1 MKQINKKITLG
12 LIISSRAFFNS
23 AYAPTARKDLTNL
36 CNKLGIDYKIMDIDA
51 TPNGA
56 VETREDSIKYAAF
69 FNKHRAE
76 IDGLVVSLPNFGDE
90 IGVVETINKAK
101 LDVPILLQACNDE
114 IDKVDVASRR
124 DAFCGK
130 LSITSNF
137 YQYGIPFTD
146 TTSHTS
152 DLDGEEFKQD
162 LQNFVSICRTVRG
175 LRNARIGAIGART
188 SAFQT
193 MRYSEKLLQF
203 SGINVIT
210 ADLSEILYSAEKL
223 TANDDEVKA
232 KLTAIEAYGKIP
244 NYIIKEK
251 IIKQARLSVIIDRW
265 MTENECDASSIQCW
279 TSVQD
284 NFGCATCLSM
294 SMMGEQL
301 SPSACEVDVMGA
313 ISMYALALASM
324 SPPAILDWNN
334 NYGYEKDKC
343 VCTHCGNF
351 PKSFIGEEP
360 EISNLDVLGTVIGQ
374 DKCFGAVKGKVKAGD
389 MTYFRLST
397 DDIAGKIKSYVGEGE
412 FTDDPFEMDGGIAV
426 TKVPRLRELLTFIA
440 RNGFEHHVAMVR
452 GLHANNIEE
461 AVSRYLNWQTYSH
474 RKEPQIFSAPNFFN

>member
-1 MKQINKKITLG
+1 MKQMNKKITLG
-12 LIISSRAFFNS
+12 LIVTSRAFFNS
-23 AYAPTARKDLTNL
+23 AYAPTARNELTKL
-36 CNKLGIDYKIMDIDA
+36 CDKLGIHYKILNIDD

-56 VETREDSIKYAAF
+56 VETRQDSIKYATF
-69 FNKHRAE
+69 FNKHRNE

-90 IGVVETINKAK
+90 IGVVETINSAK
-101 LDVPILLQACNDE
+101 LNVPILLQACNDT
-114 IDKVDVASRR
+114 IDKVDVSGRR

-152 DLDGEEFKQD
+152 DIDGKEFEAD
-162 LQNFVSICRTVRG
+162 LLNFANMCRTVRG
-175 LRNARIGAIGART
+175 LSNARIGAIGART
-188 SAFQT
+188 SSFQT
-193 MRYSEKLLQF
+193 MRYSEKLLQM

-210 ADLSEILYSAEKL
+210 ADLSEILYVAEKL
-223 TANDDEVKA
+223 SENDDEVKA
-232 KLTAIEAYGKIP
+232 KLIAIEAYGKIP
-244 NYIIKEK
+244 NYIMKDK
-251 IIKQARLSVIIDRW
+251 ITKQARLSVVIDRW
-265 MTENECDASSIQCW
+265 MLENDCDASSIQCW

-313 ISMYALALASM
+313 ISMYALALASVT
-324 SPPAILDWNN
+324 PPAILDWNN

-351 PKSFIGEEP
+351 PKSFIGAEP

-397 DDIAGKIKSYVGEGE
+397 DDQAGKIKSYVGEGQ
-412 FTDDPFEMDGGIAV
+412 FTDDPFDMDGGIAV
-426 TKVPRLRELLTFIA
+426 TQIPKLRKLLTFIA

-452 GLHANNIEE
+452 GFHADIIEE
-461 AVSRYLNWQTYSH
+461 AVSRYLGWQTYNHKS
-474 RKEPQIFSAPNFFN
+474 KPEYIAPEGFY